1 LTVFD
6 KQGQNTMGLDS
17 KAGHV
22 KKGGAV
28 EEYFEFLLP
37 SEPERD
43 EWLAAV
49 RAAMPEVTGSV
60 YTGEAKQGVIHMQ
73 NARHKWKARHCT
85 LSSSGFV
92 TSDSMEGTIPMRLIA
107 DSQEEKDAWIV
118 AMRWLEGNCD
128 GPPPRK
134 DPRMYPVGKNGLFA
148 PFVYIKFIIL
158 PRQARDKHRENSKKS
173 GVSLV
178 RVVSRHALS
187 RVWNGRR

>member
-1 LTVFD
+1 MFD

-60 YTGEAKQGVIHMQ
+60 YTGEAKQGVIFMQ

-92 TSDSMEGTIPMRLIA
+92 TSDSMEGTIPMRANQQILGCVGCTTA
-107 DSQEEKDAWIV
+107 TSDMQGSGRLLKAHSLMDTKP
-118 AMRWLEGNCD
+118 
-128 GPPPRK
+128 GPLK
-134 DPRMYPVGKNGLFA
+134 LT
-148 PFVYIKFIIL
+148 
-158 PRQARDKHRENSKKS
+158 
-173 GVSLV
+173 
-178 RVVSRHALS
+178 
-187 RVWNGRR
+187 